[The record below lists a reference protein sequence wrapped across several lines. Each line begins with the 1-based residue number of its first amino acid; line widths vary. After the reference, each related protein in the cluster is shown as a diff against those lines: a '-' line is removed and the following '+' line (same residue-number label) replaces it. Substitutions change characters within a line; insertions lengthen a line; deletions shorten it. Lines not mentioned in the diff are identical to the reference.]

1 MKAEKYLES
10 IGLENVIDEEFFNDD
25 DKSWYKVQELMEA
38 YHQEQLKL
46 LNIDNVMP
54 CSLTAENGAKGLLI
68 GEFFYENEYEDED
81 GEYHTQKIPLEWTTI
96 KDIYKKIVEHYKA

>member
-38 YHQEQLKL
+38 YHQAKLDL
-46 LNIDNVMP
+46 LNIPVVSNRR
-54 CSLTAENGAKGLLI
+54 ELLNTFRTWWW
-68 GEFFYENEYEDED
+68 GNREKA
-81 GEYHTQKIPLEWTTI
+81 T
-96 KDIYKKIVEHYKA
+96 DITNNDLDRYLGG